1 MFPHNLS
8 RAEAQQRARLIET
21 RTYDIELDLSGG
33 AGPDAENHFASTTT
47 LAFTARA
54 PGRTHLD
61 LIADELVCARLDG
74 TEMDLSGY
82 DGSRIP
88 LELTAGDHEVTVR
101 TRCRYSQ
108 SGEGLH
114 RFVDPVDQRVYLY
127 TQFEVADARRVYA
140 CFEQPD
146 LKARFRVSV
155 SAPESW
161 IVLSNGAEVESS
173 LAGSGVRRTRFA
185 ETLPISTYLTAVVA
199 GDYYRVSGPGL
210 GRDGRIPT
218 SLLCRRSVAEYLDAE
233 AIFAITASG
242 FDVFEEHFGHRYP
255 FGKYDQAFVPEYNGG
270 AMENV
275 GCVTLRDDYLF
286 RSKVTQASLHYRR
299 DTILHELSHMW
310 FGDLVTMRWWDDLW
324 LKESFATWAACFAVG
339 ERAADPAQPWASF
352 CSGSKTFAY
361 RQDQLPSTHPVAAD
375 IVDLEAIEY
384 NFDQITYAKGAAVLV
399 QLVAYVGR
407 AAFLRGIRTYFAEHA
422 HRNTSLPDLLRSLE
436 QASGRDL
443 AAWSAQWLET
453 AGVNTLRLSLAVDD
467 HDVITSAVVEQTS
480 PGGSGGVPPGIGT
493 ASDGLPTL
501 RAHRIAVGSYARHGD
516 RLERV
521 ERFELDVCGAR
532 TPVPELVGRVRPDAI
547 VINDDDLGYTKIRL
561 DPRSSEIV
569 QQHLSDIPSV
579 LTRAVLWGSL
589 WDACRDAELSPGR
602 YVELALR
609 GVVAETDATA
619 VRSIL
624 NQAGVATY
632 SYAAPDRRTE
642 LAERWTT
649 GLHERLVE
657 ARPGSDLQLAL
668 ARAFVTAVN
677 PGWSADLVQGW
688 LEGVAVPT
696 GLTVD
701 ADLRWL
707 LVSNLS
713 RLGRLDR
720 DAIAAEEHRDGTITG
735 SEQAAGARAALP
747 TAEAKVEAWRLA
759 VAEDGI
765 TSTMQSSIC
774 LGFWVR
780 GQDEV
785 LMPYVE
791 GYFRAVEDMSALRGI
806 WATKGDSLR
815 KNVLRLLFPWPLD
828 KQGLLDRLDPWLAEA
843 PLSSSARRVIE
854 ERRDD
859 AVRALRCQRAD
870 AG

>member
-1 MFPHNLS
+1 
-8 RAEAQQRARLIET
+8 
-21 RTYDIELDLSGG
+21 
-33 AGPDAENHFASTTT
+33 
-47 LAFTARA
+47 
-54 PGRTHLD
+54 
-61 LIADELVCARLDG
+61 LIADELVCASLDG
-74 TEMDLSGY
+74 AEMDRYSY

-88 LELTAGDHEVTVR
+88 LEVTAGDHEVTVR
-101 TRCRYSQ
+101 ARCPYSR
-108 SGEGLH
+108 SGDGLH
-114 RFVDPVDQRVYLY
+114 RFVDPVDQRTYLY

-161 IVLSNGAEVESS
+161 VVVSNAAELETSV
-173 LAGSGVRRTRFA
+173 AGRGVRRTRFA
-185 ETLPISTYLTAVVA
+185 ETLPMSTYLTALVA
-199 GDYYRVSGPGL
+199 GDYHRVSGPQL
-210 GRDGRIPT
+210 GRHGRVPT
-218 SLLCRRSVAEYLDAE
+218 SLLCRRSVVEHLDAE
-233 AIFAITASG
+233 AIFAVTASG
-242 FDVFEEHFGHRYP
+242 FDVFEEHFGHPYP

-270 AMENV
+270 AMENI

-324 LKESFATWAACFAVG
+324 LKESFATWAACFAIG
-339 ERAADPAQPWASF
+339 ERADDPAQPWASF

-407 AAFLRGIRTYFAEHA
+407 AAFLRGIRSYFAEHA
-422 HRNTSLPDLLRSLE
+422 YRNTSLPDLLRSLE

-453 AGVNTLRLSLAVDD
+453 AGLNTLRLALTVDD
-467 HDVITSAVVEQTS
+467 HDVITSAAVEQRA
-480 PGGSGGVPPGIGT
+480 P
-493 ASDGLPTL
+493 AGLPTL
-501 RAHRIAVGSYARHGD
+501 RSHRIAVGCYALQSG

-521 ERFELDVCGAR
+521 ERFELDVSGAR
-532 TPVPELVGRVRPDAI
+532 TPVPELVGRARPAAI

-561 DPRSSEIV
+561 DPRSSEMI
-569 QQHLSDIPSV
+569 QQHLPDISSV
-579 LTRAVLWGSL
+579 LTRALLWGAL
-589 WDACRDAELSPGR
+589 WDACRDAELAPAR

-624 NQAGVATY
+624 GQGGVAAY
-632 SYAAPDRRTE
+632 SYAAPARRSE
-642 LAERWTT
+642 LADRWTT
-649 GLHERLVE
+649 GLHERLVD
-657 ARPGSDLQLAL
+657 AAAGSDLQLAL
-668 ARAFVTAVN
+668 ARAFVTSAN
-677 PGWSADLVQGW
+677 PGWAADLVHGW
-688 LEGVAVPT
+688 LEGVAVPA
-696 GLTVD
+696 GLTID

-713 RLGRLDR
+713 RMGRLDR
-720 DAIAAEEHRDGTITG
+720 DAIAAEERRDGTITG

-747 TAEAKVEAWRLA
+747 SAEAKTEAWRLA
-759 VAEDGI
+759 VTEDGI
-765 TSTMQSSIC
+765 TNTMQSAIC

-785 LMPYVE
+785 LKPYVE
-791 GYFRAVEDMSALRGI
+791 RYFRAVEDISALRGV
-806 WATKGDSLR
+806 WATKADSLR

-828 KQGLLDRLDPWLAEA
+828 KQALLDRLDPWLAEA

-859 AVRALRCQRAD
+859 AARALRCQRAD

>member
-8 RAEAQQRARLIET
+8 RAEARERARLIEM
-21 RTYDIELDLSGG
+21 RTYAIELDL
-33 AGPDAENHFASTTT
+33 AGSSETDQDTHFRSTTT
-47 LAFTARA
+47 LRFIARA
-54 PGRTHLD
+54 AGRTHLD
-61 LIADELVCARLDG
+61 LIADDLVCVSLDG
-74 TEMDLSGY
+74 SPMDPGGY

-88 LELTAGDHEVTVR
+88 LELTPGDHEVIVQAV
-101 TRCRYSQ
+101 CRYSR
-108 SGEGLH
+108 SGDGLH
-114 RFVDPVDQRVYLY
+114 RFVDPVDQRTYLY
-127 TQFEVADARRVYA
+127 TQFEVADARRMYA

-155 SAPESW
+155 HAPESW
-161 IVLSNGAEVESS
+161 IVVSNAVEAEATPAGA
-173 LAGSGVRRTRFA
+173 GVRLTRFA
-185 ETLPISTYLTAVVA
+185 ETLPMSTYLTALVA
-199 GDYYRVSGPGL
+199 GDYHQVRGPGV

-218 SLLCRRSVAEYLDAE
+218 SLLCRHSVAEHLDAE
-233 AIFAITASG
+233 AIFAVTASG
-242 FDVFEEHFGHRYP
+242 FEVFEEHFGHPYP

-286 RSKVTQASLHYRR
+286 RSKVTQASMHYRR

-324 LKESFATWAACFAVG
+324 LKESFATWAACFAVS
-339 ERAADPAQPWASF
+339 ERATDPAQPWASF
-352 CSGSKTFAY
+352 CSSSKTFAY
-361 RQDQLPSTHPVAAD
+361 RQDQLPSTHPVSAD

-407 AAFLRGIRTYFAEHA
+407 DAFLRGIRSYFAEHA
-422 HRNTSLPDLLRSLE
+422 YGNTSLPDLLRSLE

-453 AGVNTLRLSLAVDD
+453 AGLNTLRLALTVDD
-467 HDVITSAVVEQTS
+467 QDVITSAVVEQLA
-480 PGGSGGVPPGIGT
+480 P
-493 ASDGLPTL
+493 DGLPVL
-501 RAHRIAVGSYARHGD
+501 RAHRIAVGSYAFRD
-516 RLERV
+516 DLLERV
-521 ERFELDVCGAR
+521 ERFELDVSGPR
-532 TPVPELVGRVRPDAI
+532 TPVPELVGRTRPAAI
-547 VINDDDLGYTKIRL
+547 VINDDDLGYAKIRL
-561 DPRSSEIV
+561 DPQSSQVV
-569 QQHLSDIPSV
+569 QQHLPDIPSV
-579 LTRAVLWGSL
+579 LTRAVLWGAL

-609 GVVAETDATA
+609 GVATETEATA

-624 NQAGVATY
+624 NQGGVATY
-632 SYAAPDRRTE
+632 SYAAPVRRSE
-642 LAERWTT
+642 LAERWTS
-649 GLHERLVE
+649 GLHERLVD
-657 ARPGSDLQLAL
+657 AVPGSDLQLAL
-668 ARAFVTAVN
+668 ARAFAAAAN
-677 PGWSADLVQGW
+677 PGWAADLLQSW
-688 LEGVAVPT
+688 LDGVAIPS

-701 ADLRWL
+701 TDLRWL

-713 RLGRLDR
+713 RMGRMDL
-720 DAIAAEEHRDGTITG
+720 DAIAAEERRDGTITG
-735 SEQAAGARAALP
+735 SEQAAGARAAIP
-747 TAEAKVEAWRLA
+747 SAEAKAEAWRLA
-759 VAEDGI
+759 VTEDGI
-765 TSTMQSSIC
+765 TNTMQSAIC

-791 GYFRAVEDMSALRGI
+791 RYFRAAEDISALRGG
-806 WATKGDSLR
+806 WATKADSLR
-815 KNVLRLLFPWPLD
+815 KNVLRLLFPWSQD
-828 KQGLLDRLDPWLAEA
+828 KQALLDRLNPWLAEA
-843 PLSSSARRVIE
+843 SLSSSARRVVE